1 MKDYV
6 RTSVD
11 QKFGAPHQIRVW
23 DKLPLKPHAA
33 SATVNDAPEI
43 EGDPQVSI
51 EVTEKS
57 SEVVTVAADDLYRPV
72 ADLVYSLSGGAD
84 AKLFKI
90 DRASGQLAFVSAP
103 SFADP
108 QDADKNNTYEV
119 VVQVSDGSLTDTQ
132 AISAKVL
139 KEGDPKSE
147 PKTAAASADPQDEA
161 SQTLSVIIDSSNLE
175 LKPGQEVAWVSGTPQ
190 PSGTAV
196 LLDKYT
202 QDNHL
207 LSLTTAVSAKAG
219 DKIVIGPGEVLTHGR
234 MLYAEHC
241 QHCHG
246 TGGDGKGPTAQ
257 YLNPRPRDY
266 RKGIFKFTS
275 TKENLRAHRSD
286 LGRIIE
292 EGIPGTYM
300 PSFKLLKPAESTAI
314 IEYVLFLAM
323 RGETEYQLHRLLE
336 SDYSEAAIATRVE
349 GEESRDKILAEF
361 VTRVKEGEIDE
372 EATARTD
379 KMISDWTTAQAA
391 ESAIV
396 PKEKRYPSDEASI
409 ARGRELYLSN
419 NLNCVACH
427 GESGLGDGIQ
437 TYSITVD
444 GETQKPNLEP
454 GLYDTWGNKL
464 KPRNLRLG
472 MFRGGRRPID
482 IYARIEAGIKG
493 TPMPAFGA
501 KLTEQQKWDIVNYV
515 LYLPHEP
522 RTPGTGIA
530 PAPTTPAPKT
540 TASK

>member
-6 RTSVD
+6 RTTVD

-33 SATVNDAPEI
+33 VATVG
-43 EGDPQVSI
+43 EGSKD
-51 EVTEKS
+51 T
-57 SEVVTVAADDLYRPV
+57 T
-72 ADLVYSLSGGAD
+72 LS
-84 AKLFKI
+84 
-90 DRASGQLAFVSAP
+90 
-103 SFADP
+103 
-108 QDADKNNTYEV
+108 
-119 VVQVSDGSLTDTQ
+119 VQVS
-132 AISAKVL
+132 
-139 KEGDPKSE
+139 E
-147 PKTAAASADPQDEA
+147 
-161 SQTLSVIIDSSNLE
+161 SNRDIVE
-175 LKPGQEVAWVSGTPQ
+175 GQEVAWIGGTTMPAGSAPVTVS
-190 PSGTAV
+190 SFDKEAN
-196 LLDKYT
+196 LL
-202 QDNHL
+202 QL
-207 LSLTTAVSAKAG
+207 VSAPATAAKPG

-246 TGGDGKGPTAQ
+246 TAGDGKGPTAQ

-275 TKENLRAHRSD
+275 TKENIRAHRGD

-300 PSFKLLKPAESTAI
+300 PSFKLLKPAESAAI
-314 IEYVLFLAM
+314 VEYVLFLAM

-349 GEESRDKILAEF
+349 GGETRDKILAEF

-379 KMISDWTTAQAA
+379 KMIGDWTTAQDP

-396 PKEKRYPSDEASI
+396 PKEKRYASDEASI

-530 PAPTTPAPKT
+530 PAPATPAPKT

>member
-33 SATVNDAPEI
+33 IATVG
-43 EGDPQVSI
+43 EG
-51 EVTEKS
+51 
-57 SEVVTVAADDLYRPV
+57 SENATL
-72 ADLVYSLSGGAD
+72 
-84 AKLFKI
+84 
-90 DRASGQLAFVSAP
+90 
-103 SFADP
+103 
-108 QDADKNNTYEV
+108 N
-119 VVQVSDGSLTDTQ
+119 VQVSESNRD
-132 AISAKVL
+132 IAK
-139 KEGDPKSE
+139 
-147 PKTAAASADPQDEA
+147 
-161 SQTLSVIIDSSNLE
+161 
-175 LKPGQEVAWVSGTPQ
+175 GQEVTWVGGTVMPQ
-190 PSGTAV
+190 GAAPVSV
-196 LLDKYT
+196 DSFDKEAGILK
-202 QDNHL
+202 L
-207 LSLTTAVSAKAG
+207 LSAPATAAKAG

-246 TGGDGKGPTAQ
+246 TAGDGKGPTAQ

-275 TKENLRAHRSD
+275 TKENMRAQRDD
-286 LGRIIE
+286 LSRIIE

-300 PSFKLLKPAESTAI
+300 PSFKLLKPTESAAI
-314 IEYVLFLAM
+314 VEYVMFLAM

-349 GEESRDKILAEF
+349 GGESREKILAEF
-361 VTRVKEGEIDE
+361 VTRAKEGEIDE
-372 EATARTD
+372 EANARTE
-379 KMISDWTTAQAA
+379 KMIGDWTAAQTP
-391 ESAIV
+391 ESVIV
-396 PKEKRYPSDEASI
+396 PKEKRYPSDDASI

-515 LYLPHEP
+515 LYLPHET
-522 RTPGTGIA
+522 RTPGTGVA
-530 PAPTTPAPKT
+530 PAPTANAAPA